1 MKLKSLDSW
10 RHRRRIYTKEKA
22 KVVAAVWGREFIEL
36 LAELAILHQDD
47 LKTKGGT
54 HLFLHIILVQ
64 FILFLI

>member
-47 LKTKGGT
+47 LKTKG
-54 HLFLHIILVQ
+54 
-64 FILFLI
+64 